1 MRAASALRWEI
12 WLQLALAVVTL
23 ALAAAGAGSILNV
36 AFLPLAVGVAAI
48 LYQRSPTRD
57 YVGFCL
63 WIWMLAPLVR
73 RLADWSAGFNDFSLI
88 IIAPLAVSLLTVTRA
103 IRKSFWSYPPFSM
116 IIVVYC
122 YGALL
127 GMFQGQIVSATY
139 TLATFMAPVFFG
151 CYVLSYP
158 GRSQEI
164 AETMLRTF
172 IYATFFISVYAIDQ
186 YFNLRPWDAYWL
198 AVAEISS
205 VGLPFP
211 QMFRLFGTLNSP
223 GPFAIM
229 LFVGILAMFSST
241 SRLRWIT
248 PPLALVSL
256 ALTLGRSAWGG
267 LAIGL
272 LMLLFL
278 GQGLKRVKY
287 ALIGL
292 VAAILAL
299 PLLSYEPISE
309 AVLGRLQS
317 VSNLSEDRSYNA
329 RVNFVDAIL
338 SQIDSLVLGNGLG
351 VSGLGTKLGDAGANA
366 LKVFDNGVLDIFYN
380 FGLVG
385 FFVILALVMMVYT
398 ALKNGAAD
406 DYARVSAAIAVG
418 TISQIVFSNALN
430 GFGGMCIFPFMAIV
444 VSRSVV
450 ASRPQGVMPLQRAFA
465 R

>member
-1 MRAASALRWEI
+1 MRATSSLRWEI
-12 WLQLALAVVTL
+12 WLQLALVVVTL
-23 ALAAAGAGSILNV
+23 ALAAAGAGSVLNV
-36 AFLPLAVGVAAI
+36 AFLPLAVCVAAI

-57 YVGFCL
+57 YVAFCL

-73 RLADWSAGFNDFSLI
+73 RLADWSAGFNDFSFI
-88 IIAPLAVSLLTVTRA
+88 IIAPLAVSLLAATRA
-103 IRKSFWSYPPFSM
+103 IRRSFWSYPPFSM

-127 GMFQGQIVSATY
+127 GMFQGQIVSAVY
-139 TLATFMAPVFFG
+139 TLATFMAPVIFG
-151 CYVLSYP
+151 CFVLSYAS
-158 GRSQEI
+158 RSQEI

-172 IYATFFISVYAIDQ
+172 IYATLALSIYAIDQ

-198 AVAEISS
+198 STAGINS

-229 LFVGILAMFSST
+229 LFVGILAMFSSS

-256 ALTLGRSAWGG
+256 ALTLVRSAWGG

-278 GQGLKRVKY
+278 GRGLKRVKY

-292 VAAILAL
+292 AAAILAL
-299 PLLSYEPISE
+299 PLLSYGPISE

-317 VSNLSEDRSYNA
+317 VGNLSDDKSYNA
-329 RVNFVDAIL
+329 RVNFIDAIL
-338 SQIDSLVLGNGLG
+338 SQVDTLVLGNGLG
-351 VSGLGTKLGDAGANA
+351 ISGLGTKLGGGGANA
-366 LKVFDNGVLDIFYN
+366 LMAFDNGVLDLFYN
-380 FGLVG
+380 FGLMG
-385 FFVILALVMMVYT
+385 FFVIFALAAMLFT
-398 ALKNGAAD
+398 AMKNGAHD
-406 DYARVSAAIAVG
+406 DYSRVSAAIATGVM
-418 TISQIVFSNALN
+418 SQIIFSNVLN

-444 VSRSVV
+444 VSRNVA
-450 ASRPQGVMPLQRAFA
+450 ASRRQSVLPVQPAFA